1 MYIRKMQEIQERFP
15 NVELN
20 EKYMEIF
27 DLIENTDSNISIVGE
42 AGSGKSV
49 LLSVLNYALNKNNV
63 VICASTGVASALLNS
78 SCPEVCCTTLHST
91 FKIPPL
97 TIYSTPEYIPSE
109 VRNLVENMDV
119 LMIDECSMINA
130 SLFDYLINLLLR
142 VRGDLPRI
150 ILFSDVMQLPP
161 VIPNDSK
168 IKEYFKT
175 IYKGNVYFFNS
186 NSYKDRNFVTIFL
199 DKIYRQKDGQF
210 KDILNRIRVGEVTS
224 EDLKIINERVRK
236 GEDEVYWFVDHEE
249 SLRICTTNKEVDYFN
264 NLTMSTLEGKVY
276 KFKAKMSE
284 NFIKTDKYKSG
295 LFPKSIDLKV
305 GCPVMIT
312 RNDPMGLFVNG
323 DMGVIT
329 KCDLENKTVEV
340 KLNSGSIVTV
350 PTFVTEEF
358 EYTVEYEKDQSK
370 KSAKVKA
377 QPIARYENVAIRVCS
392 ALTVH
397 KSQGLTLSC
406 GYFDK
411 GNWIAPSGVYVAL
424 SRFRNLEDF
433 ALAKPLTEKDI
444 MVNVEALE
452 FIDSFTINNK
462 ESDNSFDLLEEIDFL
477 LNNMSKIDNLKDK
490 KVENIYSLLKRINSI
505 IKEVE

>member
-1 MYIRKMQEIQERFP
+1 MYLRDLKEIQERFP

-20 EKYMEIF
+20 EKYMKIF
-27 DLIENTDSNISIVGE
+27 DLIKNTDSNISIIGE

-109 VRNLVENMDV
+109 VRNLIENMDV

-161 VIPNDSK
+161 VIPNDPK

-175 IYKGNVYFFNS
+175 IYRGSVYFFNS

-210 KDILNRIRVGEVTS
+210 KDILNRIRIGEVTS
-224 EDLKIINERVRK
+224 EDLKIINERVKK
-236 GEDEVYWFVDHEE
+236 GDDEIYWFVDHEE

-295 LFPKSIDLKV
+295 LFPESIDLKI

-329 KCDLENKTVEV
+329 KCDLENRTVEV
-340 KLNSGSIVTV
+340 KLNSGNIVIV

-377 QPIARYENVAIRVCS
+377 QPIARYENIAIRVCS

-433 ALAKPLTEKDI
+433 ALAKPLTKKDI
-444 MVNVEALE
+444 VVNVEALE
-452 FIDSFTINNK
+452 FIESFSKKVEDTEIKNN
-462 ESDNSFDLLEEIDFL
+462 NILEEIDFL
-477 LNNMSKIDNLKDK
+477 LNNINKIDSLNKDK
-490 KVENIYSLLKRINSI
+490 IENIFSLLKDINLI
-505 IKEVE
+505 IKEV